1 MKKILLFALLLAVAS
16 NAFSQQL
23 KKTPPPPANNL
34 PPSERKINAPQRL
47 VPPAQ
52 NSFGLPSLQYDPIST
67 FAPQNSNVRVTR
79 GENGLPILFEGKTE
93 ASANVAD
100 VKAGALAYLASL
112 RPTDIL
118 EPMAEFVAKRVET
131 DELGNSH
138 VRLEQVY
145 KGVSVFGGEVIA
157 HARRGAFDLLNGRY
171 YPTPQLVSVVP
182 TLDADRAIDK
192 VKQHIGFDK
201 IKSDWTA
208 EELNLFKIKPFK
220 TELVI
225 YHHDEKLD
233 NERLAWHVEA
243 YPNLLSRVIYF
254 IDANTGEVIHH
265 YDYTCKIDGGL
276 HEEGSSSCSKHSAT
290 NIADETVCLPTAAAA
305 AASPAPPPATG
316 TGVDLLGVSRSFGV
330 WRDGSSNNYYM
341 EDASKPMFNSNASTM
356 PGDPVGVIVTLNA
369 GNTSPESQNFD
380 YNFVTVNT
388 TNTTPVFSSSSS
400 GNGANAVSTHWN
412 SIKSYDYFLNT
423 HGRNSID
430 GAGGNILAFFN
441 VAESNGAPM
450 DNAYWNG
457 AAMWYGNG
465 DQAFKELARGLD
477 VGGHEMTHGVVEKT
491 ANLTYQN
498 ESGALN
504 ESFADIFGAMIDRN
518 DWLIGEDVMDIPGVQ
533 ALRSMQDPHNNA
545 SQGSSWWQP
554 RTVSEQYT
562 GSQDN
567 GGVHIN
573 SGIPNWAYYKFA
585 TATSKEIAEKVYYK
599 ALKDYLVKSSKFVD
613 LRIAVLQAATEL
625 YGNST
630 ATAAANAFDQ
640 VGILG
645 SSPSGNYLGQLQANP
660 GTQFVLC
667 VTNNFQNIE
676 VRNASGQTISNGTI
690 YTQGVKSRPSISDN
704 GSELIFVN
712 QAGHI
717 IYINLSYSPFQAGQ
731 PQQLSSAP
739 EWRNAVLSKDGSFIA
754 AITNTNDNIIYV
766 FDIVNGQQE
775 AYELYNPT
783 YSTGQVTGEV
793 QYADVLEFDYSG
805 EYLMYDAFNELSS
818 SSSGDISYWDI
829 GFLKF
834 WENNGLADPAN
845 HFISK
850 LFSGL
855 PEKASIGNPTFSK
868 NSPYIIAFDFIDG
881 INDKYSILGANVE
894 TGDNNFIVDDNFGST
909 GWPNYNRQD
918 NVLLYEGQDNGG
930 NINIYTRPVAADK
943 ISSGGNETQF
953 IANRQWGV
961 WFANGNRSLSVNTD
975 APANVPFSVAVMPNP
990 VSDLARLNVVSK
1002 TAAPVQVSLLNLLGE
1017 TLQSREYQLAEGE
1030 NLLDLNVQNLPSGT
1044 YVVRLFTG
1052 NSGVAVKVVKQ

>member
-16 NAFSQQL
+16 TAFSQQL

-52 NSFGLPSLQYDPIST
+52 NGFGLPSLQFDPIAV
-67 FAPQNSNVRVTR
+67 FAPQQSDIQVTR

-100 VKAGALAYLASL
+100 VRAGALAYLASL
-112 RPTDIL
+112 KPMDIL
-118 EPMAEFVAKRVET
+118 EPSAEFVAKRVET

-171 YPTPQLVSVVP
+171 FPTPQLASVVP
-182 TLDADRAIDK
+182 ALNSDRAIDK
-192 VKQHIGFDK
+192 VKQHIGLDK
-201 IKSDWTA
+201 IKNWTA
-208 EELNLFKIKPFK
+208 AELSLFKIEPFK

-243 YPNLLSRVIYF
+243 YPNPLSRVIYF

-265 YDYTCKIDGGL
+265 YDFTCKMHFGL
-276 HEEGSSSCSKHSAT
+276 HDSDCGLTHPTEENPQSAIH
-290 NIADETVCLPTAAAA
+290 NPQSAIHNPQSEM
-305 AASPAPPPATG
+305 APPPVIGTG
-316 TGVDLLGVSRSFGV
+316 TDLLGFNRSFGA
-330 WRDGSSNNYYM
+330 WQQGSTYYM
-341 EDASKPMFNSNASTM
+341 EDASKPMYNAAASTM

-369 GNTSPESQNFD
+369 GNTSPENQNFD
-380 YNFVTVNT
+380 YNFVTSGST
-388 TNTTPVFSSSSS
+388 TFNNP
-400 GNGANAVSTHWN
+400 NAVSTHWN
-412 SIKSYDYFLNT
+412 SIRSYDYFLNM

-441 VAESNGAPM
+441 VSEGNGSSM
-450 DNAYWNG
+450 ENAYWNG

-465 DQAFKELARGLD
+465 GSTFKQLARGLD

-504 ESFADIFGAMIDRN
+504 ESFADIFGAMIDRD
-518 DWLIGEDVMDIPGVQ
+518 DWLIGEDVMQPGASPGG

-545 SQGSSWWQP
+545 PQGSSWWQP

-645 SSPSGNYLGQLQANP
+645 SSPGGNYLGQLQANP

-667 VTNNFQNIE
+667 VTNSNPESIE
-676 VRNASGQTISNGTI
+676 IRNASGQTIPNGTI

-704 GSELIFVN
+704 GADVVFVN
-712 QAGHI
+712 DAGHI
-717 IYINLSYSPFQAGQ
+717 IYINLSYSPFQASQ
-731 PQQLSSAP
+731 PQQLSNAP
-739 EWRNAVLSKDGSFIA
+739 EWRNVVLSKDGSFIA
-754 AITNTNDNIIYV
+754 GVVNTIENVVYV
-766 FDIVNGQQE
+766 FDLENGEQE

-834 WENNGLADPAN
+834 WENNGLADPNN

-918 NVLLYEGQDNGG
+918 NVLLYEGKDNGG
-930 NINIYTRPVAADK
+930 NLNIYTRPVAADK

-975 APANVPFSVAVMPNP
+975 APANAPFSVAVMPNP

-1002 TAAPVQVSLLNLLGE
+1002 AGTPVQVSLLNLLGE
-1017 TLQSREYQLAEGE
+1017 TLQTREYQLAEGE

-1052 NSGVAVKVVKQ
+1052 NNGVAVKVVKQ